1 MTEVVL
7 TCANHPTRETSL
19 RCKRCNKPICASCAV
34 LTPVGYRCRECV
46 RGQQATFD
54 TAGVGALGVGAVVSA
69 VGTGVALVPL
79 SFLGFWGLLLAPVAG
94 GGLAEVVRWAV
105 RRKRN
110 RRLPLAAAAGGGIGV
125 AGYLLVQS
133 APWLLVA
140 LSGQPAVVPGLAFS
154 LLWPL
159 GYGALLIS
167 TLYSRLRGIRL
178 SR

>member
-19 RCKRCNKPICASCAV
+19 RCKRCDKPICASCAV

-79 SFLGFWGLLLAPVAG
+79 S
-94 GGLAEVVRWAV
+94 
-105 RRKRN
+105 
-110 RRLPLAAAAGGGIGV
+110 
-125 AGYLLVQS
+125 
-133 APWLLVA
+133 
-140 LSGQPAVVPGLAFS
+140 
-154 LLWPL
+154 
-159 GYGALLIS
+159 
-167 TLYSRLRGIRL
+167 
-178 SR
+178 

>member
-1 MTEVVL
+1 MTEVAL

-46 RGQQATFD
+46 REQQAIFD
-54 TAGVGALGVGAVVSA
+54 TAG
-69 VGTGVALVPL
+69 
-79 SFLGFWGLLLAPVAG
+79 G
-94 GGLAEVVRWAV
+94 GGLAVG
-105 RRKRN
+105 
-110 RRLPLAAAAGGGIGV
+110 AGGG

-167 TLYSRLRGIRL
+167 ALYSRLRGIRL
-178 SR
+178 SRET

>member
-1 MTEVVL
+1 LTEFPDDSRKL
-7 TCANHPTRETSL
+7 DAENM
-19 RCKRCNKPICASCAV
+19 CKPR
-34 LTPVGYRCRECV
+34 
-46 RGQQATFD
+46 
-54 TAGVGALGVGAVVSA
+54 
-69 VGTGVALVPL
+69 
-79 SFLGFWGLLLAPVAG
+79 
-94 GGLAEVVRWAV
+94 
-105 RRKRN
+105 RN

-140 LSGQPAVVPGLAFS
+140 LSGQPAIVPGLALS

-159 GYGALLIS
+159 GYGVLLIS

>member
-7 TCANHPTRETSL
+7 TCANHPNRETSL

-69 VGTGVALVPL
+69 VGTGAALVP
-79 SFLGFWGLLLAPVAG
+79 
-94 GGLAEVVRWAV
+94 
-105 RRKRN
+105 
-110 RRLPLAAAAGGGIGV
+110 
-125 AGYLLVQS
+125 
-133 APWLLVA
+133 

>member
-1 MTEVVL
+1 MTDVAVF
-7 TCANHPTRETSL
+7 CANHPTRETTL
-19 RCKRCNKPICASCAV
+19 RCNRCGKPICASCAV
-34 LTPVGYRCRECV
+34 RTPVGYRCRECV

-54 TAGVGALGVGAVVSA
+54 TAGLGALGVGAVVSA
-69 VGTGVALVPL
+69 VGTGAALVPL

-125 AGYLLVQS
+125 AAFLLIQS

-154 LLWPL
+154 LLD
-159 GYGALLIS
+159 
-167 TLYSRLRGIRL
+167 RK
-178 SR
+178 

>member
-1 MTEVVL
+1 MPEVVL
-7 TCANHPTRETSL
+7 PCPNHPTRETSL

-46 RGQQATFD
+46 RGEQATFD
-54 TAGVGALGVGAVVSA
+54 TAGVGPLLVGAVVAA

-110 RRLPLAAAAGGGIGV
+110 RRLPLAAAAGGGMGV
-125 AGYLLVQS
+125 GAFLLIPS
-133 APWLLVA
+133 APWLLV
-140 LSGQPAVVPGLAFS
+140 GPPPRPA
-154 LLWPL
+154 
-159 GYGALLIS
+159 
-167 TLYSRLRGIRL
+167 RL
-178 SR
+178 